1 MKILPR
7 KKTFCFVYPVL
18 VGQLIISAGQVMP
31 GLLLFGLAASVIVC
45 LILDIRFLVVQFKKL
60 MGGK

>member
-1 MKILPR
+1 MRILPR
-7 KKTFCFVYPVL
+7 KETFCFVYPLV
-18 VGQLIISAGQVMP
+18 VGQLIISAGQTMP

-45 LILDIRFLVVQFKKL
+45 LILDIKFLVVQFKKL